1 MQNYPMGRELV
12 QRDENEWWIVET
24 VSPYFCRVSKPFESK
39 EEAIETLRKGGC
51 PEAIV
56 DEFERTHHVSSFM
69 ISGGK
74 MTALGMAI
82 TEALAKADALCPTGD
97 EAMFSDEDFQ
107 EEE

>member
-1 MQNYPMGRELV
+1 MGRELV

-69 ISGGK
+69 ISRGK
-74 MTALGMAI
+74 
-82 TEALAKADALCPTGD
+82 
-97 EAMFSDEDFQ
+97 
-107 EEE
+107 

>member
-1 MQNYPMGRELV
+1 MLNYPMGRELV
-12 QRDENEWWIVET
+12 QRDEKEWWIVET

-39 EEAIETLRKGGC
+39 EEAIKTLREGGC

-56 DEFERTHHVSSFM
+56 DEFERTHHVSSFL

-107 EEE
+107 EE

>member
-1 MQNYPMGRELV
+1 MGRELV

-69 ISGGK
+69 ILGRK